1 MRGLQANILF
11 PDPGPLPHRAAPLPG
26 EIIAFEVTGLP
37 PDKDLHFSI
46 RNPRHKRHQHFRD
59 LRTAAIVAMSGRA
72 RYLGPIELNV
82 VICAPSLDMSL
93 LDYMSGILDTLDGS
107 HGPSFTYLPIVYQD
121 DCQIVSSK
129 FGFRKSQNT
138 SYRLEV
144 FFL

>member
-1 MRGLQANILF
+1 MGLQANILF
-11 PDPGPLPHRAAPLPG
+11 PDPGPLPNRAAPLAS
-26 EIIAFEVTGLP
+26 ERIAFEVTGLP

-82 VICAPSLDMSL
+82 VISAPSLDMSL
-93 LDYMSGILDTLDGS
+93 LDYMSGIMDTLDGS

-138 SYRLEV
+138 SYHVEV
-144 FFL
+144 VFL